1 MSAPVL
7 LVVDDDHAIR
17 NVLLRILQREGY
29 ACLGA
34 ESAEQARGIMEEQEI
49 ALVLTDMKMP
59 GGSGLEILKS
69 AAAKGDV
76 ATLMIT
82 GQDDPDLGRTALDL
96 GSYGYIIK
104 PFRPTEILINVANA
118 LRRRELELENRGHRD
133 RLEDMVRERAAGLW
147 QALQDLE
154 STKEELRGSQE
165 ETIQRLSIAAEFR
178 DDETARHV
186 QRMSRSCAQLY
197 AGIGADAPACE
208 MLRLASVMHDVGKI
222 GVPDAILQ
230 KPATL
235 TDDERRIMEAHAEYG
250 FQILHE
256 TSSELLEMAALVAAT
271 HHERYDGDGYPNR
284 LRGEAIPLE
293 GRIAAIADVFDALTT
308 NRIYRRAF
316 SLVEAL
322 EIMRQGRGTHFDPD
336 LFDLFMD
343 NLDRLLVV
351 KEEEEERPIPER
363 PASGAALFS
372 GSFITDRT

>member
-1 MSAPVL
+1 M
-7 LVVDDDHAIR
+7 
-17 NVLLRILQREGY
+17 N
-29 ACLGA
+29 
-34 ESAEQARGIMEEQEI
+34 
-49 ALVLTDMKMP
+49 MP
-59 GGSGLEILKS
+59 GGSGLEVLEA

-76 ATLMIT
+76 ATLMIS
-82 GQDDPDLGRTALDL
+82 GQDDPELGRRVVDL

-104 PFRPTEILINVANA
+104 PFRPTEILIDVANA
-118 LRRRELELENRGHRD
+118 LRRRELEIENRAHRD
-133 RLEDMVRERAAGLW
+133 RLEEMVQERAAGLW

-186 QRMSRSCAQLY
+186 QRMSRCCALLY
-197 AGIGADAPACE
+197 AGTGADVNASE

-230 KPATL
+230 KPGKL
-235 TDDERRIMEAHAEYG
+235 TPDERRIMEAHAEYG
-250 FQILHE
+250 FQILHGS
-256 TSSELLEMAALVAAT
+256 SSELLEMAALVAAT
-271 HHERYDGDGYPNR
+271 HHEYYDGSGYPNR
-284 LRGEAIPLE
+284 LRGESIPLV

-316 SLVEAL
+316 TLMDAL
-322 EIMRQGRGTHFDPD
+322 DLMRKGRGTHFDPD

-343 NLDRLLVV
+343 SLDRLLVV
-351 KEEEEERPIPER
+351 KEEEEARPVPER

-372 GSFITDRT
+372 GSFLNDSG